1 MMTIKNMNWLTKRI
15 KEDVNYMENTHVND
29 PKTTDLLDEIEE
41 LLQKDISTTIET
53 LHELDLLSIE
63 WICSRFEG
71 VSYKLQNKAFVESV
85 ESLLGKFSPNIN
97 GFKNEVQEAREA
109 YYGD

>member
-1 MMTIKNMNWLTKRI
+1 MNQLTKKI
-15 KEDVNYMENTHVND
+15 KEDVIYMEQTHVND

-41 LLQKDISTTIET
+41 LLQKDIATTIET

-63 WICSRFEG
+63 WICSTFES
-71 VSYKLQNKAFVESV
+71 VSYKLQSKVFVESV
-85 ESLLGKFSPNIN
+85 ESLLNKFALNIN

-109 YYGD
+109 YYGS